1 MTTAAIPSTYTN
13 PAAMNHWK
21 IGATNLSAKAG
32 NIPANLVQLNC
43 FRLTKPY
50 LSYNAK
56 PVPMIITKIKS
67 LPKMERI
74 KKLLLLQMLF
84 YRTAPLPNMIKM
96 AI

>member
-1 MTTAAIPSTYTN
+1 
-13 PAAMNHWK
+13 MNHWK

-56 PVPMIITKIKS
+56 TGTYDYY
-67 LPKMERI
+67 EN
-74 KKLLLLQMLF
+74 KKLAKDGEDKKRLLLQMLF
-84 YRTAPLPNMIKM
+84 YKTAPLPNMIKM